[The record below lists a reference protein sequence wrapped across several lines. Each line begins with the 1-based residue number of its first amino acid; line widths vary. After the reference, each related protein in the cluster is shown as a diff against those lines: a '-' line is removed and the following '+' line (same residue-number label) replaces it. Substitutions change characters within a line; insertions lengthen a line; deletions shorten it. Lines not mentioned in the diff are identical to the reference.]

1 MRKPIIA
8 VDFDGTITQ
17 KSDFPFICSTPN
29 NNVISFLKNAK
40 KYGAIIIL
48 WTCRENKYLEEAVEY
63 CKKYKVPI
71 DLVNE
76 HADYVDINSRK
87 IYADYYID
95 DKSSGSISGMAL
107 DFILNEIKR
116 GNYSDWIKT
125 NEENENGR

>member
-17 KSDFPFICSTPN
+17 KSDFPFICSNPN
-29 NNVISFLKNAK
+29 TNVISFLKNAK

-48 WTCRENKYLEEAVEY
+48 WTCRENKYLDEALEY
-63 CKKYKVPI
+63 CKQYNIPI

-76 HADYVDINSRK
+76 NADYVDINSRK
-87 IYADYYID
+87 IYADYYLD

-125 NEENENGR
+125 NLEEK